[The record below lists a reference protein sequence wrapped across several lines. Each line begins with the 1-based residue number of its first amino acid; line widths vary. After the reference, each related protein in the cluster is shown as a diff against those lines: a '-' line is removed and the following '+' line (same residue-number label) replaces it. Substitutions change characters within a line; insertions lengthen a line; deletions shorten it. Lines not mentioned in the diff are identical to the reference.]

1 MFDEKYKKWP
11 KNIVDLIYIDNK
23 LTKKDKIYINNT
35 LNVAALRLFVNF
47 RYTTDPQRYD
57 KMKKAELI
65 EELKYSRYS

>member
-11 KNIVDLIYIDNK
+11 KKIVDLIYIDNK
-23 LTKKDKIYINNT
+23 LTKKDKTYINNT

-47 RYTTDPQRYD
+47 RYAPDPQRYD